1 MARNT
6 TDERIANL
14 QKKIDQLE
22 ARKQG
27 LEARA
32 KEQAR
37 KKRTRELIQIGGIMV
52 SVGVDSVPKAQR
64 LLETIKHSPR
74 MQAWIQRI
82 VDVPEKQP
90 TETPQET
97 APKSEKTNTIRCSGA
112 ALKPLR
118 SLWTLIAPHNP
129 SRATVSL
136 DGACPSGTFLVI
148 RSRRAKPLAPQ
159 GVSRVGV
166 YYITGFAIGSGI
178 LRWSRICC

>member
-1 MARNT
+1 
-6 TDERIANL
+6 
-14 QKKIDQLE
+14 
-22 ARKQG
+22 
-27 LEARA
+27 
-32 KEQAR
+32 
-37 KKRTRELIQIGGIMV
+37 MV

-136 DGACPSGTFLVI
+136 DGACPRFYVRGRESTNSQCPASALTRLTRPSRFTTF
-148 RSRRAKPLAPQ
+148 
-159 GVSRVGV
+159 VSFSLNSTRMSSHTHPD
-166 YYITGFAIGSGI
+166 I
-178 LRWSRICC
+178 